1 MFYGRLKPSVFLYI
15 NYFVTNNK
23 DMKEAMVYIAAA
35 GFLISVFPIYVYNY
49 VYINTEEKYASIN
62 VTFYRYIKIMNMNT
76 VKDKPNEMQING
88 KSKKV
93 NLDLLK
99 LNYYKIFNQMCIYK
113 IVQLSDFGIINTNNA
128 YAALTQS
135 AVTTAVYKFLQ
146 VNGNYT
152 KLRNYIVLNEEHS
165 DIRYYAKAV
174 TIINLLVIAKIF
186 LIFIMEKIN
195 ERKN

>member
-1 MFYGRLKPSVFLYI
+1 
-15 NYFVTNNK
+15 
-23 DMKEAMVYIAAA
+23 MKEAMVYLAAA

-49 VYINTEEKYASIN
+49 VYINTEEKYASVN
-62 VTFYRYIKIMNMNT
+62 VTFYRFIKLFNMNT

-93 NLDLLK
+93 NSDLLK
-99 LNYYKIFNQMCIYK
+99 INYYRMFNQVCVYK
-113 IVQLSDFGIINTNNA
+113 VIQLSDFGLVNTNNA

-135 AVTTAVYKFLQ
+135 ALTTAVYKFLQ
-146 VNGNYT
+146 INGNYT

-165 DIRYYAKAV
+165 DIRYYAKVV
-174 TIINLLVIAKIF
+174 TIINLLVIAKII
-186 LIFIMEKIN
+186 LIFIMEKIY

>member
-1 MFYGRLKPSVFLYI
+1 
-15 NYFVTNNK
+15 
-23 DMKEAMVYIAAA
+23 MKEAMVYLAAA

-62 VTFYRYIKIMNMNT
+62 VTFYRYIKLFNMNT

-88 KSKKV
+88 KSKKI
-93 NLDLLK
+93 DPTLLK
-99 LNYYKIFNQMCIYK
+99 LNYYKMFNQVCVYK
-113 IVQLSDFGIINTNNA
+113 VIQLSDFGLVNTNNA
-128 YAALTQS
+128 YAALAQS
-135 AVTTAVYKFLQ
+135 SITTAVYKFLQ
-146 VNGNYT
+146 INGNYT

-174 TIINLLVIAKIF
+174 TIINLTVIAKIF
-186 LIFIMEKIN
+186 LIFLMEKIN

>member
-1 MFYGRLKPSVFLYI
+1 
-15 NYFVTNNK
+15 
-23 DMKEAMVYIAAA
+23 MKEAMVYIAAA